1 LFSRDPDRGNI
12 KNDGI
17 IIAGRRV
24 RASIYFNLSP
34 PLYHKEASVMQEKNV
49 AVWYVLTQL
58 RVGKECRLFHR
69 HYPVL
74 AHDLP
79 CLE

>member
-12 KNDGI
+12 KNDGT

-49 AVWYVLTQL
+49 VMFCPY
-58 RVGKECRLFHR
+58 
-69 HYPVL
+69 
-74 AHDLP
+74 
-79 CLE
+79 